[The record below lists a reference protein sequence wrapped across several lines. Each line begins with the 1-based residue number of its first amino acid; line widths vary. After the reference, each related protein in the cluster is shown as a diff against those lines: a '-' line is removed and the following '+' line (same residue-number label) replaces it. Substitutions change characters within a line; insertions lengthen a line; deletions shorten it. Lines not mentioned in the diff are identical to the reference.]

1 MLFQGLDFL
10 TDMVLE
16 VSELPGW
23 LDDSNF
29 VAGSV
34 GQLCIFWRDDDPR
47 FTGFELQRVHV

>member
-10 TDMVLE
+10 TDMVLK

-23 LDDSNF
+23 LDDCNF

-34 GQLCIFWRDDDPR
+34 GQLCILWRDDDP
-47 FTGFELQRVHV
+47 GFAGLELRRVHI